1 MDEFVFPVAALALT
15 FLVIVPAMTLV
26 SRAVLSRRRARVASW
41 SEYGSGSTFAL
52 LVAPTVLP
60 LVWLASSA
68 LHEIEA
74 GAAIRSCF
82 NNHIDPTSTDT
93 FVLVGLLGFGVLAL
107 VARQARRERLEST
120 PTTLHRSHPLAVH
133 LREVASAHPA
143 LAGVRIRAV
152 RGSRIPVFTSGV
164 LAPRIFVDA
173 CFVRSAD
180 EAMLLAALLHERAH
194 IVGRDTLRAFLARVC
209 LSANPLGH
217 LLEPEFERWRQ
228 AREACCDGDAVA
240 DGGEA
245 LALAQSIVRAARF
258 DCAELGPT
266 AIAMLCGH
274 GHHALRLRIMLLM
287 DNPRTTARS
296 VGQLVLVA
304 AVIAGAAA
312 PHVAGLE
319 LLSAFHFEVERLLH
333 SFA

>member
-1 MDEFVFPVAALALT
+1 MGELVFPVAALALT

-26 SRAVLSRRRARVASW
+26 SRAVLSRRRARAASW
-41 SEYGSGSTFAL
+41 TEYGSGSTFAW

-60 LVWLASSA
+60 LVWLSSSA

-82 NNHIDPTSTDT
+82 NDHIEATCIDT
-93 FVLVGLLGFGVLAL
+93 LVLAGLLGFGVLAL
-107 VARQARRERLEST
+107 VARQSLRERLASK
-120 PTTLHRSHPLAVH
+120 PTTLHRSHPLALR

-143 LAGVRIRAV
+143 LVGLRVRAV
-152 RGSRIPVFTSGV
+152 RGSRIPVYTSGV
-164 LAPRIFVDA
+164 VAPRVFVDA

-194 IVGRDTLRAFLARVC
+194 VVGRDTLRAFLARAC
-209 LSANPLGH
+209 LSANPLGR

-258 DCAELGPT
+258 DCAEISPT
-266 AIAMLCGH
+266 AIAMLSRH
-274 GHHALRLRIMLLM
+274 GHHALRLRVMLLM
-287 DNPRTTARS
+287 DNPQTTARS
-296 VGQLVLVA
+296 VGQLVLLV